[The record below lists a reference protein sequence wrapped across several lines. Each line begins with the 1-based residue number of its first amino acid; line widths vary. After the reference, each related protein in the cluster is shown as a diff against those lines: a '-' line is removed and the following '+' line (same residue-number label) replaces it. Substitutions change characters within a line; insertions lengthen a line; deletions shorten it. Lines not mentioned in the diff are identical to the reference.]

1 MNNVWLSIQ
10 FHMIF
15 DSKQTI
21 YCHITSGFSFE
32 AGGPMLRPVVF
43 HSMPGTLISIFEG
56 FFYYFI
62 IIICFYLSISWIY
75 WLEDNRILQLNYSK
89 LPHYFFRYLPPPSP
103 TSCPFSLNILLFKEN
118 LSELWPLLGNW
129 YLVSSNAGNN
139 VSECSLLKISW
150 GSIPPDPPSSSR
162 FKHVKGA
169 LWCQKNVMSG
179 AFTNN
184 QLIDQSIN
192 Q

>member
-1 MNNVWLSIQ
+1 MWTMCGSPYNFTWSLTVSRPFIV
-10 FHMIF
+10 
-15 DSKQTI
+15 
-21 YCHITSGFSFE
+21 TSLQGFRLRPE
-32 AGGPMLRPVVF
+32 AGGRTLRPVVF

-103 TSCPFSLNILLFKEN
+103 TTCPFSLNILLFKEN

-150 GSIPPDPPSSSR
+150 GSIPPDPPR
-162 FKHVKGA
+162 
-169 LWCQKNVMSG
+169 
-179 AFTNN
+179 
-184 QLIDQSIN
+184 
-192 Q
+192 